1 MCNSGAC
8 MYTAI
13 TGIINDHVY
22 YTIALVIASVC
33 AFGVGLI
40 IALVWALML

>member
-1 MCNSGAC
+1 MTTMCNSGAY

-13 TGIINDHVY
+13 ILDHVY

-33 AFGVGLI
+33 AFGVGLVI
-40 IALVWALML
+40 GLVWALML

>member
-1 MCNSGAC
+1 MH
-8 MYTAI
+8 TDI
-13 TGIINDHVY
+13 TNIINDHVY

-40 IALVWALML
+40 IGVFWAVML